1 MAKTSWVLKATRKTP
16 LELYQEL
23 ITAQRNSDRRF
34 RFIAVV
40 GCAGFILSLIVTL
53 VAINQPKTVPLVIT
67 VSDWGEA
74 KYVGNVSRNNWQ
86 GIKVPEIA
94 IEYQVRKFVSNLYAV
109 PSDPQVLKNNLNDCY
124 ASCTVA
130 SSQKLSNRL
139 RENNPLKKFGSVYR
153 TVDIE
158 SVLQLTRDSYQ
169 VDFFVND
176 TDKVESRVR
185 RIRTRGVLSV
195 KLMEPAK
202 DDLIKNPLGIYVT
215 DFDFKDLGEEER

>member
-1 MAKTSWVLKATRKTP
+1 MAKSSWTLRANRKTP
-16 LELYQEL
+16 LEMYQDL
-23 ITAQRNSDRRF
+23 IRAQRNSDRRF
-34 RFIAVV
+34 RFLALV
-40 GCAGFILSLIVTL
+40 GCVGFILSLIMTII
-53 VAINQPKTVPLVIT
+53 AINQPKTVPLVVT

-94 IEYQVRKFVSNLYAV
+94 IEYQLRKFVTNFYAV

-158 SVLQLTRDSYQ
+158 SVLRLTQESYQ
-169 VDFFVND
+169 VDFIVNH
-176 TDKVESRVR
+176 TDKVESRNT
-185 RIRTRGVLSV
+185 RIRNRGVLSV

-202 DDLIKNPLGIYVT
+202 EDLIKNPLGIYIT
-215 DFDFKDLGEEER
+215 DFDFKELGEEK

>member
-1 MAKTSWVLKATRKTP
+1 M
-16 LELYQEL
+16 YQDL
-23 ITAQRNSDRRF
+23 IRAQKNSDRRF
-34 RFIAVV
+34 RFFAIV
-40 GCAGFILSLIVTL
+40 GCAGFLLAIIVL
-53 VAINQPKTVPLVIT
+53 VVAIRQPKTVPLVIT

-74 KYVGNVSRNNWQ
+74 KYVGNVSRNSYL

-94 IEYQVRKFVSNLYAV
+94 IEYQLRKFVSNLYSV

-139 RENNPLKKFGSVYR
+139 KENNPLKKFGSVYK

-169 VDFFVND
+169 VDFLVNN
-176 TDKVESRVR
+176 TDKVESRNT

-202 DDLIKNPLGIYVT
+202 DDLIKNPLGIYIT
-215 DFDFKDLGEEER
+215 DFDFKELGEEK

>member
-1 MAKTSWVLKATRKTP
+1 MAKSSWVLRANKKTP
-16 LELYQEL
+16 LDMYQDL
-23 ITAQRNSDRRF
+23 IRAQKNSDLRF
-34 RFIAVV
+34 RFFAIV
-40 GCAGFILSLIVTL
+40 GCAGFLLAIIVL
-53 VAINQPKTVPLVIT
+53 VVAIRQPKTVPLVIT

-74 KYVGNVSRNNWQ
+74 KYVGNVSRNSYL

-94 IEYQVRKFVSNLYAV
+94 IEYQLRKFVSNLYSV

-139 RENNPLKKFGSVYR
+139 KENNPLKKFGSVYK

-169 VDFFVND
+169 VDFLVNN
-176 TDKVESRVR
+176 TDKVESRNT

-202 DDLIKNPLGIYVT
+202 DDLIKNPLGIYIT
-215 DFDFKDLGEEER
+215 DFDFKELGEEK

>member
-1 MAKTSWVLKATRKTP
+1 MAKSSWVLRANKKTP
-16 LELYQEL
+16 LDMYQDL
-23 ITAQRNSDRRF
+23 IRAQKNSDRRF
-34 RFIAVV
+34 RFFAIV
-40 GCAGFILSLIVTL
+40 GCAGFLLAIIVL
-53 VAINQPKTVPLVIT
+53 VVAIRQPKTVPLVIT

-74 KYVGNVSRNNWQ
+74 KYVGNVSRNSYL

-94 IEYQVRKFVSNLYAV
+94 IEYQLRKFVSNLYSV

-139 RENNPLKKFGSVYR
+139 KENNPLKKFGSVYK

-169 VDFFVND
+169 VDFLVNN
-176 TDKVESRVR
+176 TDKVESRNT

-202 DDLIKNPLGIYVT
+202 DDLIKNPLGIYIT
-215 DFDFKDLGEEER
+215 DFDFKELGEEK